1 MSLSDKSRV
10 ELRIGGHGGQGVIL
24 AGQILGRAATL
35 FDDWNATTT
44 QSYGPEAR
52 GGACN
57 SSIVMSRGE
66 VLFPYVTRPD
76 ALILFSREA
85 YTKFGPELA
94 PKGVLIVEE
103 GLLGVVE
110 EHPDK
115 VVHSCPAIRIAEE
128 MGVKIAANV
137 VLLGMFVAATGLLS
151 REAVEESIS
160 ASLRPHTVETGLRCF
175 AEGYQWHTAA

>member
-1 MSLSDKSRV
+1 MSLLNKARV

-35 FDDWNATTT
+35 FDRWNATTT

-57 SSIVMSRGE
+57 SSIVLSQDP
-66 VLFPYVTRPD
+66 VLYPYVTRPD
-76 ALILFSREA
+76 SLILFSREA
-85 YTKFGPELA
+85 YDKFGPELA
-94 PKGVLIVEE
+94 PDGVLVIEE

-110 EHPDK
+110 ERPG
-115 VVHSCPAIRIAEE
+115 VEIHSCPAIRIAEE

-151 REAVEESIS
+151 KEAVEESIG
-160 ASLRPHTVETGLRCF
+160 ASLRPHTVDAGLRCF
-175 AEGYQWHTAA
+175 AEGYSWYTAA